1 MGIDLKQTQL
11 RQQRTVLSSLA
22 IGGALSGLIVWSVA
36 PFVTQNKP
44 LRFLALSYSMVAG
57 LIACYSSSVLIRNQ
71 RIYKALDSS
80 EIDDY
85 LHQLAVTQYSQQRFW
100 EGRAFESSE
109 LLEPNQTKDSGK
121 VSSHLT
127 NSELTELDANELIE
141 LVEDAKADGLSDSK
155 IIKEILG
162 YRGERY
168 GEGKELLKQIK
179 KQMEL
184 EENGEQVNN
193 E

>member
-11 RQQRTVLSSLA
+11 RQQRTILYSLA
-22 IGGALSGLIVWSVA
+22 LGGTLSGLIVWSVA
-36 PFVTQNKP
+36 PFVTQNKA
-44 LRFLALSYSMVAG
+44 LRFLALSYSTVAG
-57 LIACYSSSVLIRNQ
+57 LIVCYSSSVLIRNQ

-100 EGRAFESSE
+100 EGQAVGVSE
-109 LLEPNQTKDSGK
+109 LLEPSQTKELEK
-121 VSSHLT
+121 VSSYLT
-127 NSELTELDANELIE
+127 NSELTELDMNELIE

-168 GEGKELLKQIK
+168 GEGKTLLKEIK

-184 EENGEQVNN
+184 EENGEQNN
-193 E
+193 KE